1 VRRPLSL
8 RTTAAALAIACGLS
22 ACAPEPPLDRASLA
36 LLHQKAAAAQN
47 AGDYETAERL
57 HREVVQRMD
66 PQAPGE
72 ERALQLVNLSSVL
85 NLRDQPD
92 AAENVLREADALLAG
107 VPDVSPQLRAALHLN
122 RGKSRA
128 LQRQWTEAEREYRAG
143 IALLSAMRPR
153 NDLLSF
159 TADANLAFVYW
170 RTGRL
175 MEAQQLYEASLEYF
189 LRAAASDHPVVRQ
202 FETEYQQLLREMS
215 PAPAAPPA
223 RP

>member
-1 VRRPLSL
+1 MN
-8 RTTAAALAIACGLS
+8 TAAAVALACSVA

-36 LLHQKAAAAQN
+36 LLHREAVVAQN

-57 HREVVQRMD
+57 HREVVARMD

-85 NLRDQPD
+85 NLRDQPE
-92 AAENVLREADALLAG
+92 AAENVLREADALLAT
-107 VPDVSPQLRAALHLN
+107 VPEPSPQLRAALHIN
-122 RGKSRA
+122 RGKSKA
-128 LQRQWTEAEREYRAG
+128 LQREWREAEQEYRAG

-170 RTGRL
+170 RTGRVT
-175 MEAQQLYEASLEYF
+175 EAQKLYEASLEYF

-202 FETEYQQLLREMS
+202 FETEYKQLLSEIS
-215 PAPAAPPA
+215 PAQTAPSS